1 MEIGEFSKLLVKKM
15 VKKKLTGSVLTKSE
29 EKLIEALK
37 ISETVKLAA
46 LKVGIKTK
54 TAYNILYRLRRKYL
68 KARRF
73 VNYVEAQKRRHD
85 LVTMVLTHR
94 MMERELE
101 EDDEDFD

>member
-1 MEIGEFSKLLVKKM
+1 MGN
-15 VKKKLTGSVLTKSE
+15 KKLRQGVLTKSE

-37 ISETVKLAA
+37 ISDTVKLAA
-46 LKVGIKTK
+46 LKVGIKSK
-54 TAYNILYRLRRKYL
+54 TAYNMLYRLRRKYL

-94 MMERELE
+94 MAERELRE
-101 EDDEDFD
+101 EDLD